1 MTGKA
6 SSSRAHSQRA
16 TQHIRL
22 PCLHDAYE
30 HSFIL
35 TMPSSLAPLRLYAG
49 RYAVASRFG
58 RQPCGCG
65 IHCSRA
71 SDGLLPLRLYLVGYV
86 RWDARSNP
94 VHLLLDNR
102 YQQLQLYSS
111 QRSVDS
117 EEAGPEDP
125 APKSS
130 TVPMPTPLLWRTA
143 VPGGDRYREGG
154 LGSAVSLAQ
163 GKLHRDGPGTEESS
177 PSPPTPGGSPLAMG
191 RAVRATK
198 GRPEE
203 AWTDAGAVLRP
214 HITEEGGEPQGSR
227 EGRPRH
233 PLEGRGKQSYEP
245 VERRHNEAQ
254 NSRTYAP
261 RHRQNS

>member
-49 RYAVASRFG
+49 RYAVASRFE

-117 EEAGPEDP
+117 KETGREDS
-125 APKSS
+125 APKSFLS
-130 TVPMPTPLLWRTA
+130 SDADVFRAAEGSIRQRPLMRGRAGIGGVPSPGHVPQRLAGNSRELPISSHTTRTA
-143 VPGGDRYREGG
+143 SG
-154 LGSAVSLAQ
+154 LG
-163 GKLHRDGPGTEESS
+163 RE
-177 PSPPTPGGSPLAMG
+177 
-191 RAVRATK
+191 VRATE

-203 AWTDAGAVLRP
+203 A
-214 HITEEGGEPQGSR
+214 
-227 EGRPRH
+227 
-233 PLEGRGKQSYEP
+233 
-245 VERRHNEAQ
+245 RRDG
-254 NSRTYAP
+254 
-261 RHRQNS
+261 